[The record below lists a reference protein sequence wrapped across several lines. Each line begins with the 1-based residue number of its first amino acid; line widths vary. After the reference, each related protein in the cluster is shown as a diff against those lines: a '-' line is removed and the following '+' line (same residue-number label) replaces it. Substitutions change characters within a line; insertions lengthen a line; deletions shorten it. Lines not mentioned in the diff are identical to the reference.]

1 MVTTLSEVKEDQIE
15 PLNREWSNMGIR
27 ISNKGLWHGILLSVT
42 VSALPFA
49 AAAQEADDLSQL
61 NTVLDIESLYQ
72 PVAAL
77 PVHGDTAVELLR
89 ELQTKHYSAV
99 EIDDNFS
106 STVFDSYLDALDSS
120 HLYFLKDDVDQLSV
134 YRYTLD
140 DSLKEG
146 EVEPGFEI
154 YNVYYKRV
162 LERLIYAI
170 NRVENHIPEM
180 DFTIEEYIDVDREDD
195 PYAASV
201 AELDEIWRKRIKNS
215 VLSLK
220 LTGDDNEEIKEKLG
234 KRYRNQSVHNKADHD
249 DDADGH
255 PLPFFE
261 HQPGL
266 L

>member
-1 MVTTLSEVKEDQIE
+1 
-15 PLNREWSNMGIR
+15 MGIR

-120 HLYFLKDDVDQLSV
+120 HLYFLKDDVDQLSDG
-134 YRYTLD
+134 RTWNLIARCDLHDTRTLRP
-140 DSLKEG
+140 
-146 EVEPGFEI
+146 VESWAP
-154 YNVYYKRV
+154 
-162 LERLIYAI
+162 A
-170 NRVENHIPEM
+170 P
-180 DFTIEEYIDVDREDD
+180 
-195 PYAASV
+195 
-201 AELDEIWRKRIKNS
+201 
-215 VLSLK
+215 LSLWNSK
-220 LTGDDNEEIKEKLG
+220 GPTSATVALKCWAARST
-234 KRYRNQSVHNKADHD
+234 YR
-249 DDADGH
+249 G
-255 PLPFFE
+255 PTL
-261 HQPGL
+261 
-266 L
+266 